1 MNIAGKFLDLTKGA
15 AEGALLSRLRSKY
28 KMNLDLEQLAAQA
41 KEELRENNVPITPS
55 TLLNKAD
62 DIAGRH
68 ETAIMDMVG
77 VELSRWNSDKK
88 AYESY
93 IVADPRIGF
102 IR

>member
-28 KMNLDLEQLAAQA
+28 KMNFNLEKIAAEA
-41 KEELRENNVPITPS
+41 KAELQEDNVPITPS

-68 ETAIMDMVG
+68 ATGIMDMVG
-77 VELSRWNSDKK
+77 VELNRWNSDKK
-88 AYESY
+88 DYESY